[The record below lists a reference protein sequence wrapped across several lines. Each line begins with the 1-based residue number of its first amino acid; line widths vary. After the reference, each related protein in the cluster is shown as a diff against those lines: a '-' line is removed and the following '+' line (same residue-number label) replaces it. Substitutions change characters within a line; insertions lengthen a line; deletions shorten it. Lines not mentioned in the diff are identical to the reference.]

1 MTTLLQRDLDISNYT
16 VDAQTA
22 AAAPPPPPPP
32 PSTSSQG
39 PGPTA
44 RKLIME
50 RQKMAKEMEDIQ
62 KKKVVHKINQYME
75 RFPTLS
81 GRIPKLPQRCTLEE
95 ANEVLLIIRDEM
107 NSQRSLMNLM
117 KYTDH
122 AFAVVENV
130 WGDGSRMTRL
140 PPPLRL
146 NLSGLS
152 DLWRRGI
159 FHDEITPILAEI
171 DIEYPW
177 LGQQS
182 LAIRCIEAL
191 SGVLLKVHLL
201 NTNPQARK
209 MLNLE
214 KQLPLEEEEMS
225 DLKNLSSKEEVH
237 PLGNLPVENLG
248 S

>member
-1 MTTLLQRDLDISNYT
+1 MSTLLKKDPSDISNFT
-16 VDAQTA
+16 VDAQS
-22 AAAPPPPPPP
+22 APPPPPPP
-32 PSTSSQG
+32 PGAST
-39 PGPTA
+39 TA
-44 RKLIME
+44 RKLINE

-62 KKKVVHKINQYME
+62 KKKILHKISQYME
-75 RFPTLS
+75 RFPTL
-81 GRIPKLPQRCTLEE
+81 GPRIPKLPQRCTLEE

-122 AFAVVENV
+122 AFAVLENV

-152 DLWRRGI
+152 DLWRKGI
-159 FHDEITPILAEI
+159 FHDEITPVLAEI

-177 LGQQS
+177 LGQQT
-182 LAIRCIEAL
+182 LPVRCIEAL

-201 NTNPQARK
+201 NTNPNARK

-214 KQLPLEEEEMS
+214 KQLPLEEDEIG
-225 DLKNLSSKEEVH
+225 DLKNLSPEEAKAVE
-237 PLGNLPVENLG
+237 PENLV